1 MKTVKKKIKF
11 LYLLIYNLF
20 LDSHIQATD
29 TPNISFIKKVKL
41 TLIYRLA
48 GWFNLFFRNN
58 ERNIYALKNK
68 HIGERC
74 FIIGNGPSLNNI
86 DLTKLKNEITFGVNA
101 IYTNEE
107 KMEFLPTYYVV
118 EDIFVAEDRKDEI
131 NKFKGSQKFFG
142 NYFKYCISDAEDVNW
157 LNVRFRYDDYND
169 FPYFSKNALR
179 QVWTGG
185 TVSYINLQ
193 LAYYMGF
200 KEVYLVGF
208 DHSYLIPKDVK
219 VNGTEILSLGDDVN
233 HFNKDYFGKGKRW
246 HDPRVDRME
255 LSYLKAKKYY
265 EKDGRQIFNA
275 SPGSKLNVFPLKEYN
290 SIFK

>member
-11 LYLLIYNLF
+11 LYFLIYNLF

-41 TLIYRLA
+41 TFIYRLA
-48 GWFNLFFRNN
+48 GWFHLFFRNN

-142 NYFKYCISDAEDVNW
+142 NYFKYCISDAQDVNW

-208 DHSYLIPKDVK
+208 DHSYSIPKDVK

-275 SPGSKLNVFPLKEYN
+275 SPGSKLNVFPLRDYN

>member
-1 MKTVKKKIKF
+1 MKFIKSK
-11 LYLLIYNLF
+11 LKQTYLLIYNLF

-29 TPNISFIKKVKL
+29 TPKISFLKKL
-41 TLIYRLA
+41 NLSWIYRFA
-48 GWFNLFFRNN
+48 GWFNIFLREN
-58 ERNIYALKNK
+58 EKKIYSLKNR
-68 HIGERC
+68 HHGERC
-74 FIIGNGPSLNNI
+74 FIIGNGPSLNSI
-86 DLTKLKNEITFGVNA
+86 DLTKLKNEVTFGVNA
-101 IYTNEE
+101 IYTNKE
-107 KMEFLPTYYVV
+107 KMDFLPTYYVV
-118 EDIFVAEDRKDEI
+118 EDIFVAEDRKEEI
-131 NKFKGSQKFFG
+131 NEFKGSQKFFG
-142 NYFKYCISDAEDVNW
+142 NYFKYCLTENKNVNW
-157 LNVRFRYDDYND
+157 LNVRFRYDDYKN
-169 FPYFSKNALR
+169 FPHFSKNALR

-200 KEVYLVGF
+200 SEVYLIGF
-208 DHSYLIPKDVK
+208 DHNYTIPKDVK